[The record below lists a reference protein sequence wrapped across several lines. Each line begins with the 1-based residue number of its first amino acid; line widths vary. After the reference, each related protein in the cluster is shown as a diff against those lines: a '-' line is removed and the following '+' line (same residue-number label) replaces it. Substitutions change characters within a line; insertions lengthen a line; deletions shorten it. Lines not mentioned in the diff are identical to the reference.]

1 MCSVDNCAPTTQDAI
16 FMWSV
21 HEEYCRHGAML
32 CRPWSTTGWRESK
45 PSGENKYRSCVL
57 MCTLLYTLY
66 NVGVHCAM

>member
-45 PSGENKYRSCVL
+45 PSVENKYRS
-57 MCTLLYTLY
+57 
-66 NVGVHCAM
+66 